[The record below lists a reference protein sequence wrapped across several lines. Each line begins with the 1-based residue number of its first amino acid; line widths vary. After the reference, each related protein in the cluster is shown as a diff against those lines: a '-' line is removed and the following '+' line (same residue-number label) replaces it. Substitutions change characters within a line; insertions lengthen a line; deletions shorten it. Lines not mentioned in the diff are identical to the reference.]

1 MLSKRK
7 INKVKLLNNKKNF
20 RLDKFIE
27 TALFASNGYYLRKKP
42 IGRKFDFVTS
52 PEISQMFG
60 EIIGVY
66 LLYHWK
72 DKINSKLSDLEL
84 VNQAIELNFD
94 PSKREANVGFFEN
107 VAPAFSYG
115 ASYLESKLKAQ
126 PIEYVETKYKTPS
139 EANQA
144 LAFANFAYESLGE
157 EKYEEIKELY
167 NLRNNEYNVK
177 QIIEE
182 NFNAFKY

>member
-1 MLSKRK
+1 MLNKRK

-27 TALFASNGYYLRKKP
+27 MALYGNNGYYIRKKP

-72 DKINSKLSDLEL
+72 EKINSKFNL
-84 VNQAIELNFD
+84 IELGPGN
-94 PSKREANVGFFEN
+94 GT
-107 VAPAFSYG
+107 
-115 ASYLESKLKAQ
+115 L
-126 PIEYVETKYKTPS
+126 
-139 EANQA
+139 
-144 LAFANFAYESLGE
+144 
-157 EKYEEIKELY
+157 
-167 NLRNNEYNVK
+167 
-177 QIIEE
+177 
-182 NFNAFKY
+182 FKD

>member
-1 MLSKRK
+1 MKWGDTDVETLYQKQNILANELIYLYKEASKRK
-7 INKVKLLNNKKNF
+7 NEISDMLGFFADPKPMFAK
-20 RLDKFIE
+20 IE
-27 TALFASNGYYLRKKP
+27 EQANSNYIVDGLYYLP
-42 IGRKFDFVTS
+42 SGNVLT
-52 PEISQMFG
+52 
-60 EIIGVY
+60 
-66 LLYHWK
+66 

-84 VNQAIELNFD
+84 INQAIELNFD

-144 LAFANFAYESLGE
+144 LAFANFA
-157 EKYEEIKELY
+157 
-167 NLRNNEYNVK
+167 
-177 QIIEE
+177 
-182 NFNAFKY
+182 